1 MKSPYESR
9 LFCSIISLA
18 CAWFL
23 FVDFRDNQKINFL
36 NLIMFICTTYLALHK
51 KKKSIEELKTEIKP
65 VEKKEISIDEDK
77 DLQLTQIFKKEL
89 LNKK

>member
-18 CAWFL
+18 YAWFL

-65 VEKKEISIDEDK
+65 VDKKEISLDEDK
-77 DLQLTQIFKKEL
+77 DLQLTHIFKKEF